1 MISPFKIGIVLINP
15 TAFRLRARKLNMPMA
30 AILPNKVET
39 VAAMKAMAIV
49 LIQAF
54 ISELFRQSSD
64 LSIADPIK
72 LVCDLYKVFQ
82 KATGSKETLDDF
94 YFWGEMLIADFDDA
108 DKNMADTHA
117 LFSNLKDLNEITFRR
132 E

>member
-15 TAFRLRARKLNMPMA
+15 TAFRLRARKLNIPMA

-54 ISELFRQSSD
+54 ISEWCAPVFISD
-64 LSIADPIK
+64 S
-72 LVCDLYKVFQ
+72 
-82 KATGSKETLDDF
+82 
-94 YFWGEMLIADFDDA
+94 
-108 DKNMADTHA
+108 
-117 LFSNLKDLNEITFRR
+117 
-132 E
+132 